1 MEAAVGAALPLGLVN
16 LAALVLYACVALV
29 VLDGALE
36 EALRREPIKTSTR
49 LTLAVQ
55 W

>member
-1 MEAAVGAALPLGLVN
+1 MEAAVWATLPLSLVN

-36 EALRREPIKTSTR
+36 EALWREPIKTSTR
-49 LTLAVQ
+49 LTPAMR

>member
-1 MEAAVGAALPLGLVN
+1 MEAAVWAALSLGLVN
-16 LAALVLYACVALV
+16 LAALVLYTRVTLV

-36 EALRREPIKTSTR
+36 EALWREPIKTSTR
-49 LTLAVQ
+49 LTPAMQ